1 MLMPYLIESWNKSKI
16 QTKLQTKRGP
26 AEIAKPNLA
35 YSLKMSS
42 LRLHLKKLNILRI

>member
-1 MLMPYLIESWNKSKI
+1 MLMLYLIESWNKSKI

-26 AEIAKPNLA
+26 VEIAKPNLA

-42 LRLHLKKLNILRI
+42 LRLHTPKET

>member
-1 MLMPYLIESWNKSKI
+1 MLMPYLIESWKKSKI
-16 QTKLQTKRGP
+16 QTKRDP

-35 YSLKMSS
+35 YFLKISS